1 MEVRLL
7 VIGGGAVYPNLY
19 AEMAAHGRM
28 SQKEL
33 ASKLGISE
41 KTLGEKLRG
50 KTDFRIGEMRN
61 IQMIFNK
68 PLDYL
73 FADRAE

>member
-1 MEVRLL
+1 M
-7 VIGGGAVYPNLY
+7 YPNLY

>member
-1 MEVRLL
+1 
-7 VIGGGAVYPNLY
+7 
-19 AEMAAHGRM
+19 M

-41 KTLGEKLRG
+41 KTLGEKLKG
-50 KTDFRIGEMRN
+50 KTDFRIGEMRV
-61 IQMIFNK
+61 IQSIFQK

-73 FADRAE
+73 FADRVD

>member
-1 MEVRLL
+1 MGVRLL
-7 VIGGGAVYPNLY
+7 VIGGDKVYPNLY
-19 AEMAAHGRM
+19 AEMAASGRM

-41 KTLGEKLRG
+41 KTLGEKLKG
-50 KTDFRIGEMRN
+50 KTDFRIGEMRV
-61 IQMIFNK
+61 IQSIFQK

-73 FADRAE
+73 FADRVD

>member
-1 MEVRLL
+1 M
-7 VIGGGAVYPNLY
+7 YPNLY

-73 FADRAE
+73 FADRAEQGGMKCHGST